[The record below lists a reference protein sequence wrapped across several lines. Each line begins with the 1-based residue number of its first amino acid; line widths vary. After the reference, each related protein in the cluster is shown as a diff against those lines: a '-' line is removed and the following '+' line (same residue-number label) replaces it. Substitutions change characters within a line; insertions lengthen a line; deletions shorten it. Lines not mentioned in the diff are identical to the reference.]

1 MGTLKNIL
9 KAGIIAG
16 VFVAS
21 VDATAAGNYP
31 YDPFGC
37 RLKIRTEM
45 GIAPWTG
52 NRYPDFWPR
61 VGRCIA
67 AHGNGV
73 TATHLAASRAGGE
86 ARSVREPVV
95 EHKRKTRE
103 VEPRQVEAHVSE
115 SRPTETRLSEARR
128 RIELAR
134 QAESEHQTEALT
146 ERKQENFDRPQDR
159 PLPAPQ
165 ISETPHV
172 SESKSASVQTLLVPA
187 QTTQAQSPPIQTAGV
202 QPTVS
207 IASTASSAAASAGV
221 QTAPAPIRLSAL
233 PSQQSAVQPSR
244 RVALVIGNGKYDHVA
259 TLPHATNDAE
269 ALAQALET
277 TGFQSVTLREN
288 LTRDQTLSALADFAR
303 VADTADWAAV
313 YYSGHGIE
321 FRGANYMV
329 PVDARLRVDRDV
341 DLETVDVGKVLSAI
355 EGARKLKLVIL
366 DACRDNPFLD
376 QMKRTVATRAIT
388 RGLARAE
395 PETGVLIV
403 YAAKH
408 GEVALDGSSRNSPF
422 AAALLNR
429 LQTPNLEIRRLF
441 DLVRDD
447 VLTTTNRRQQPFSYG
462 SLSGSEE
469 FFFQTN

>member
-1 MGTLKNIL
+1 MRTLKNIF
-9 KAGIIAG
+9 KAVIVAGI
-16 VFVAS
+16 FVTS
-21 VDATAAGNYP
+21 VDVAAAAGNYP

-52 NRYPDFWPR
+52 NRYPAFWPR

-73 TATHLAASRAGGE
+73 TATQLAASRAGGE

-95 EHKRKTRE
+95 ERKRKTRE
-103 VEPRQVEAHVSE
+103 VEPRQIEAHAAE

-128 RIELAR
+128 RVSPAR
-134 QAESEHQTEALT
+134 QAELEHQTEALADL
-146 ERKQENFDRPQDR
+146 KQEHFNRPQDR
-159 PLPAPQ
+159 PLSAPQ
-165 ISETPHV
+165 ISETSHV
-172 SESKSASVQTLLVPA
+172 SESKSTSVPA
-187 QTTQAQSPPIQTAGV
+187 QATEAQSPPTQPTGT

-207 IASTASSAAASAGV
+207 IASTASSAAASAVV
-221 QTAPAPIRLSAL
+221 QTAPAPVRLSAL
-233 PSQQSAVQPSR
+233 PSQQVAVPPSR

-277 TGFQSVTLREN
+277 IGFQSVTLREN

>member
-21 VDATAAGNYP
+21 VDVAAAARNYP

-37 RLKIRTEM
+37 RFKIRTEM

-52 NRYPDFWPR
+52 NRYPGFWPR

-67 AHGNGV
+67 AHGNDV
-73 TATHLAASRAGGE
+73 TAGHLAASHAGGE
-86 ARSVREPVV
+86 ARSVRETVV
-95 EHKRKTRE
+95 ERKRKTRE
-103 VEPRQVEAHVSE
+103 VEPRQVEAHAAD
-115 SRPTETRLSEARR
+115 SRPTEPRLNEARR
-128 RIELAR
+128 RIEPAR
-134 QAESEHQTEALT
+134 QAESGHQTEALAPP
-146 ERKQENFDRPQDR
+146 KQENFDRPQDR

-165 ISETPHV
+165 ISETPPV
-172 SESKSASVQTLLVPA
+172 SESKSAS
-187 QTTQAQSPPIQTAGV
+187 
-202 QPTVS
+202 
-207 IASTASSAAASAGV
+207 ASAGV

-233 PSQQSAVQPSR
+233 PSQQSAVPPGR

-321 FRGANYMV
+321 FRGVNYMV
-329 PVDARLRVDRDV
+329 PVDANLRVDRDI

-408 GEVALDGSSRNSPF
+408 GEVALDGTARNSPF

-429 LQTPNLEIRRLF
+429 LQTPNLEIRGCSTLSA
-441 DLVRDD
+441 
-447 VLTTTNRRQQPFSYG
+447 TTC
-462 SLSGSEE
+462 
-469 FFFQTN
+469 